1 MNPWPNKAYFVERD
15 NAPSVPVMTTTISS
29 FLQWTSFFS
38 LINRLCRHFRL
49 YCAKNLDFDVFTLFF
64 IIRSVF
70 IRMLRHA
77 SAGDRR
83 RIYITGTAEREGLVV
98 L

>member
-1 MNPWPNKAYFVERD
+1 MDK
-15 NAPSVPVMTTTISS
+15 
-29 FLQWTSFFS
+29 FLLSYKQA
-38 LINRLCRHFRL
+38 LR
-49 YCAKNLDFDVFTLFF
+49 NLDFDVFTLFF